1 MLEAFQSKSTLTGL
15 TVTSLSA
22 LTVLLCETYSRYDSV
37 MQTIGANSS
46 GSKTVKDCMIK
57 KALRL
62 TNPRIIPMKLAIGKA
77 ALSSIFL
84 RSISIR

>member
-1 MLEAFQSKSTLTGL
+1 
-15 TVTSLSA
+15 
-22 LTVLLCETYSRYDSV
+22 
-37 MQTIGANSS
+37 
-46 GSKTVKDCMIK
+46 MIK

-84 RSISIR
+84 RSITGKRPLRFISLCISKFRASYNDNVGMDNLKSTNYGT